1 MAWRLEHISR
11 DLNKKADSLATV
23 ATSLII
29 EETVFLLV
37 YYQSESSTAANRVNE
52 IDWISSWMTLI
63 VYYLS
68 SGELSDSRTE
78 AYKVL
83 VQATRFS
90 LMNGQLY
97 KRSLD
102 EPYLKCLTTQ

>member
-11 DLNKKADSLATV
+11 DLNEKADSLATV

-52 IDWISSWMTLI
+52 I
-63 VYYLS
+63 
-68 SGELSDSRTE
+68 G
-78 AYKVL
+78 
-83 VQATRFS
+83 
-90 LMNGQLY
+90 
-97 KRSLD
+97 
-102 EPYLKCLTTQ
+102 